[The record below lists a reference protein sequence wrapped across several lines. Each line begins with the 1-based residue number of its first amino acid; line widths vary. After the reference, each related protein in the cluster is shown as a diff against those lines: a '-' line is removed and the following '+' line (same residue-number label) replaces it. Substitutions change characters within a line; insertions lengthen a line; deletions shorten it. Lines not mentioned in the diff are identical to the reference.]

1 MQHVL
6 AIESSTDRL
15 SLALQ
20 SAGRVYAFDGE
31 GGAAASS
38 TMLARIADLLSQA
51 GIAVAQLDVIA
62 FGQGPGAFTGLR
74 AACAVAQGLAVSA
87 RPGGIEV
94 VPVNTLMACAQ
105 AARTQLGSSTPM
117 VISACMDARMSE
129 IYTATYAFSGPD
141 GSTTLPQQLVEPAL
155 VKPVDV
161 LATNARAQHW
171 CGNALAVYG
180 AELGEHAQQVSWCP
194 ALPTASAMLTLVP
207 ALIAS
212 GAAVP
217 AAMARPLYVRDKVA
231 LTTAQRM
238 QAKAEQAATQ

>member
-31 GGAAASS
+31 GAAAASS
-38 TMLARIADLLSQA
+38 TMLARIADLLLQA

-105 AARTQLGSSTPM
+105 AARTQLGSRTPM
-117 VISACMDARMSE
+117 VMGACMDARMGE
-129 IYTATYAFSGPD
+129 IYTATYALTEPD
-141 GSTTLPQQLVEPAL
+141 GTTTLPQQLAAPTL
-155 VKPVDV
+155 VKPSDL
-161 LATNARAQHW
+161 LATNAQAQYL

-180 AELGEHAQQVSWCP
+180 AELGEHVQRVSWCA
-194 ALPTASAMLTLVP
+194 ALPTACAMLTLVP

-217 AAMARPLYVRDKVA
+217 AAMARPFYVRDKVA

-238 QAKAEQAATQ
+238 QAKAAQAAAQ